1 MKTPFFKR
9 LRNFFRTTALGGM
22 VAILPLVLIII
33 FFRWIINLIQRYLEP
48 LVNLINTESEL
59 MIVALY
65 ILAVIAII
73 ILFFL
78 LGLFIRTR
86 IGNFFR
92 KVLEEQYLSKI
103 PGYKLARETVMQ
115 FFGKQKSFFREVVLV
130 DIFNSGTLM
139 TGFITDDHE
148 DSDFL
153 TVFVPTGPNPTSG
166 NIYHVLKEKTVRT
179 TTTVDIGMKS
189 IINCGAGSSNIFRCR
204 EERPDLEDD
213 LRNR

>member
-1 MKTPFFKR
+1 
-9 LRNFFRTTALGGM
+9 M

-33 FFRWIINLIQRYLEP
+33 LFRWIINLIQKYLEP
-48 LVNLINTESEL
+48 LINLINTDSVL
-59 MIVALY
+59 MIVVLY

-78 LGLFIRTR
+78 LGLFIRTSVGR
-86 IGNFFR
+86 FFR
-92 KVLEEQYLSKI
+92 TVLEEQYLSKI

-130 DIFNSGTLM
+130 DIFNSGSLM

-166 NIYHVLKEKTVRT
+166 NIYHVLKEKTIRT
-179 TTTVDIGMKS
+179 STTVDKGMKS
-189 IINCGAGSSNIFRCR
+189 IISCGAGSSDIFKERMGKNNL
-204 EERPDLEDD
+204 EEKMRTK
-213 LRNR
+213 

>member
-1 MKTPFFKR
+1 
-9 LRNFFRTTALGGM
+9 M

>member
-1 MKTPFFKR
+1 MKTPFLRR
-9 LRNFFRTTALGGM
+9 LRNFFRTTALGGL

-33 FFRWIINLIQRYLEP
+33 FFRWIVNLIQRYLEP

-59 MIVALY
+59 MIIALY

-73 ILFFL
+73 FLFFL
-78 LGLFIRTR
+78 LGLFIKTR

-92 KVLEEQYLSKI
+92 TILEEQYLSKI

-115 FFGKQKSFFREVVLV
+115 FFGKQKSFFKEVVLV
-130 DIFNSGTLM
+130 DIFNSGSLM

-166 NIYHVLKEKTVRT
+166 NIYHVLKEKTIRT
-179 TTTVDIGMKS
+179 KTTVDIGMKS
-189 IINCGAGSSNIFRCR
+189 IISCGAGSSNIFKDRK
-204 EERPDLEDD
+204 ERMNLEDD
-213 LRNR
+213 LRNK